1 MFSQGQPAIDRAE
14 GGLGIGLALVKGLVT
29 LHGGTIEAA
38 SEGAGEGS
46 TFTVRLP
53 LLKGHRRTQAL
64 GSAQDGARER
74 ANSRRILVV
83 DDNRDSAESL
93 ALLLSLEGHEVRC
106 AHGGLEAL
114 DIGADFHPEF
124 VLLDIGMPDMNG
136 YDVARRM
143 RSQSWGREAVL
154 VAVTGWGQAEDK
166 RRANDAGFDH
176 HLVKPVDPQSL
187 AKIFATSSSA

>member
-1 MFSQGQPAIDRAE
+1 
-14 GGLGIGLALVKGLVT
+14 
-29 LHGGTIEAA
+29 
-38 SEGAGEGS
+38 
-46 TFTVRLP
+46 
-53 LLKGHRRTQAL
+53 
-64 GSAQDGARER
+64 
-74 ANSRRILVV
+74 
-83 DDNRDSAESL
+83 
-93 ALLLSLEGHEVRC
+93 
-106 AHGGLEAL
+106 
-114 DIGADFHPEF
+114 
-124 VLLDIGMPDMNG
+124 MPDMNG